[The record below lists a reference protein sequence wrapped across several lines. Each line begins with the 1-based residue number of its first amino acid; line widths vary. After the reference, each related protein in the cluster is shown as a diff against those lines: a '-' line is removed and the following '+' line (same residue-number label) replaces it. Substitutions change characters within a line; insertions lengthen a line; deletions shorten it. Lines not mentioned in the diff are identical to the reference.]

1 MISRLKDLPIRRKL
15 TSIIMLTSCCVLFL
29 AYGAFMVTEAVGFR
43 VAMLGKLSSLAQIVG
58 SNSRAALAFNDPRAV
73 QEILQALESEAMI
86 NAACLLD
93 GEGAAFACYPAAA
106 GHALPSLL
114 LSHFDAVSG
123 GEERHFF
130 GLDALGLTSPV
141 VVDGER
147 LGTVYLQIN
156 LRLFYLHLLAM
167 SGVGLVVLL
176 ISTLIGYLLSRRL
189 QRVISEPLIDLGQVM
204 RRVSE
209 EKNYALRA
217 PRGGADEIGALVD
230 GFNAM
235 LDQIASRDRQL
246 EQYKGHL
253 EDKIFRRTAEL
264 SVANS
269 RLEET
274 VAALELAKNAAEGA
288 SRAKSRFLANI
299 SHEIR
304 TPMIGVLGMTDLL
317 LETALD
323 QRQRSLAATVR
334 SSGEALLAILNELLD
349 VASIASDRLEL
360 QHEPFDLRQTIEETV
375 ELFAEGAQRKGLEL
389 VTLVDP
395 RSPARVVG
403 DPARLRQIL
412 LNLVG
417 NAVKFTTVGTVEVR
431 SSVVE
436 GADTPHLLLE
446 VRDTGIGIRNESQET
461 IFDTFTQEDNSTSR
475 SYGGTGLGLAIVK
488 QLVDLMGGTVAVT
501 SKPGK
506 GTAFTVT
513 LPLEISGTLPVPA
526 PSSPP
531 ATVLVVAAPPATRTA
546 LQAYLAALGSTATFA
561 ETAEEALPLLAPRG
575 VTSPFT
581 HTLICVPPGAPIPL
595 SLARAVRRDPGASGV
610 RLILLGPRSGPETVA
625 PWQEAGIDGY
635 LVRPLRFEALRQALL
650 PTLESDPAAPLP
662 AKMFQ
667 FQGRILLAEDNPS
680 TQRLVRIILENL
692 GCEVDVAVDGSEAVA
707 MASSTPYRLILMDC
721 QMPGTD
727 GYEATLRLRSQG
739 CATPIVA
746 LTANAQRHDE
756 ARCREVGMNDFLCKP
771 FKQEQM
777 RDILRRW
784 LTPPDVFASPSASAE
799 G

>member
-1 MISRLKDLPIRRKL
+1 MISRLKDLPIRSKL
-15 TSIIMLTSCCVLFL
+15 TGIIMLTSCSVLFL

-58 SNSRAALAFNDPRAV
+58 ANSRAALAFNDPRAA

-93 GEGAAFACYPAAA
+93 GEGSAFACYPAAA
-106 GHALPSLL
+106 GLALPSLL
-114 LSHFDAVSG
+114 HRHVDAVAGSQ
-123 GEERHFF
+123 ERHFF
-130 GLDALGLTSPV
+130 GLDALGLTTPV

-176 ISTLIGYLLSRRL
+176 ISTLIGFLLSRRL

-217 PRGGADEIGALVD
+217 PRGGDDEIGALVD

-235 LDQIASRDRQL
+235 LEQIASRDRQL

-274 VAALELAKNAAEGA
+274 VAALEQAKNAAEGA

-317 LETALD
+317 LETDLD

-360 QHEPFDLRQTIEETV
+360 QKEPFDLRQTIEETV

-395 RSPARVVG
+395 RSPVRVVG

-431 SSVVE
+431 SSVVKD
-436 GADTPHLLLE
+436 GDTPHLLLE
-446 VRDTGIGIRNESQET
+446 VRDTGIGIRSESQET

-506 GTAFTVT
+506 GTVFTVK
-513 LPLEISGTLPVPA
+513 LPLEISESLPVP

-531 ATVLVVAAPPATRTA
+531 ATVLVVAAPPATRAA
-546 LQAYLAALGSTATFA
+546 LDSYLVALGSTATFA
-561 ETAEEALPLLAPRG
+561 ENAEEALPLLAPRG
-575 VTSPFT
+575 GTSPFT
-581 HTLICVPPGAPIPL
+581 HALICVPPGTPIPL
-595 SLARAVRRDPGASGV
+595 SLARAVRRDPGAAGV
-610 RLILLGPRSGPETVA
+610 QLILLGPRSGPETIA

-650 PTLESDPAAPLP
+650 PTRENDAAAPLP

-692 GCEVDVAVDGSEAVA
+692 GCDVDVAVDGSEAVA
-707 MASSTPYRLILMDC
+707 MASATPYRLILMDC

-727 GYEATLRLRSQG
+727 GYEATLRLRRQG
-739 CATPIVA
+739 CETPIVA

-777 RDILRRW
+777 REILRRW
-784 LTPPDVFASPSASAE
+784 LAPPEVPASPSVSAE